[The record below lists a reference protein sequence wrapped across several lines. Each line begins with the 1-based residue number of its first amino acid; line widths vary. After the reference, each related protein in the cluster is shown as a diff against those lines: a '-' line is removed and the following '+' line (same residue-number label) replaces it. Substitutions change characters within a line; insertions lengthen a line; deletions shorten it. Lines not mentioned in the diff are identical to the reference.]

1 MRARRNSAPRRI
13 STSLLRSRYI
23 ERGLGLTVDLIS
35 RNGGSIGVEDE
46 PGYSKAV
53 VVRLPRA
60 ESLEEDG

>member
-1 MRARRNSAPRRI
+1 M
-13 STSLLRSRYI
+13 LRSRYI

-60 ESLEEDG
+60 ENLEEDV